1 MLVVVPIN
9 RTELVAPYR
18 PSAEKPHHSYT
29 ITPTIQFELGLDTDV
44 YLSGLPGPS
53 GTHVETSRLR

>member
-1 MLVVVPIN
+1 MLVVVPIS
-9 RTELVAPYR
+9 RAELVAPYR

-29 ITPTIQFELGLDTDV
+29 ITPNIQFEIGLDTDI
-44 YLSGLPGPS
+44 YLPGLSGPS